1 MHRRPFLVAR
11 TAAGVVLTVAL
22 LTMPVASL
30 SQLSPKIGL
39 LSIGTD
45 PDRPNPVWVQF
56 LRQLGE
62 LGYVEG
68 QNIVLERRFAGGRQ
82 ERLAEFVADLAE
94 RRVDVVVATSEVE
107 SIAAKR
113 GLPTTPIVMIVVQDP
128 VEAGL
133 VASLARPGG
142 TVTGLTTLAPELYRK
157 RLELLKEAL
166 PQVARA
172 GVLVNPRNTGS
183 VAGADAMDDA
193 ARLLRLQLRCLE
205 VREARELA
213 DAFATLTQG
222 RLQALVVVSDGVTY
236 NQRTQIAD
244 LAIQKRVPTM
254 CEVREYVVAGCL
266 VAYGP
271 SYGDLARRAAFY
283 VDRILKGAKPADLP
297 VEQPTKFELV
307 INMKTAKALGLTI
320 PPSLLLRA
328 DEIIQ

>member
-1 MHRRPFLVAR
+1 M
-11 TAAGVVLTVAL
+11 
-22 LTMPVASL
+22 
-30 SQLSPKIGL
+30 
-39 LSIGTD
+39 
-45 PDRPNPVWVQF
+45 
-56 LRQLGE
+56 
-62 LGYVEG
+62 
-68 QNIVLERRFAGGRQ
+68 ERRFAGGRQ

-172 GVLVNPRNTGS
+172 GALVNPRNTGS

-193 ARLLRLQLRCLE
+193 ARLLRLQLRRLE

-222 RLQALVVVSDGVTY
+222 RLQALVVVSDRVTY

-244 LAIQKRVPTM
+244 LAIQGNTSWPAAWWRMGQAMAISHDGRHFTLIVFSRAPSLPTS
-254 CEVREYVVAGCL
+254 
-266 VAYGP
+266 P
-271 SYGDLARRAAFY
+271 SSS
-283 VDRILKGAKPADLP
+283 
-297 VEQPTKFELV
+297 
-307 INMKTAKALGLTI
+307 
-320 PPSLLLRA
+320 PPSSSWSS
-328 DEIIQ
+328 I

>member
-1 MHRRPFLVAR
+1 
-11 TAAGVVLTVAL
+11 
-22 LTMPVASL
+22 
-30 SQLSPKIGL
+30 
-39 LSIGTD
+39 
-45 PDRPNPVWVQF
+45 
-56 LRQLGE
+56 
-62 LGYVEG
+62 
-68 QNIVLERRFAGGRQ
+68 LERRFAGGRQ

-193 ARLLRLQLRCLE
+193 ARLLRLVGE
-205 VREARELA
+205 KVRGAI
-213 DAFATLTQG
+213 
-222 RLQALVVVSDGVTY
+222 QAL
-236 NQRTQIAD
+236 R
-244 LAIQKRVPTM
+244 
-254 CEVREYVVAGCL
+254 AG
-266 VAYGP
+266 G
-271 SYGDLARRAAFY
+271 RAS
-283 VDRILKGAKPADLP
+283 
-297 VEQPTKFELV
+297 EE
-307 INMKTAKALGLTI
+307 
-320 PPSLLLRA
+320 
-328 DEIIQ
+328 EE